1 MFFIAVLRDSQGPR
15 KARCIYLIML
25 DVNRQQVYRLAF
37 VRLSACTARRLDA
50 KIRFPRRIIF
60 GGIVLQESLSQILA
74 PYKGKKGS
82 AITALQ
88 KVQEKLGYL
97 PEESISEIAN
107 ILGMSQNELYGIAT
121 FYSQFRFTRRGEHN
135 IQVCSGTACH
145 VRGSPNVV
153 EALEKELNCTCGETT
168 KDGKFSLEKIA
179 CFGACALA
187 PVIVVD
193 KAIHGRV
200 TPITAR
206 QIVNKV
212 Q

>member
-1 MFFIAVLRDSQGPR
+1 MG
-15 KARCIYLIML
+15 C
-25 DVNRQQVYRLAF
+25 
-37 VRLSACTARRLDA
+37 
-50 KIRFPRRIIF
+50 
-60 GGIVLQESLSQILA
+60 IVLHEDLTQILA

-88 KVQEKLGYL
+88 KVQVKFGYL
-97 PEESISEIAN
+97 PEEAITEIAK
-107 ILGMSQNELYGIAT
+107 ILGMSRNELYGVAT
-121 FYSQFRFTRRGEHN
+121 FYSQFRFTKTGQHI

-145 VRGSPNVV
+145 VRGSPNIV
-153 EALEKELNCTCGETT
+153 EALEEELCVNCGETT
-168 KDGKFSLEKIA
+168 KDGKFTLERIA

-187 PVIVVD
+187 PVMVID

-200 TPITAR
+200 TPVNAR

>member
-1 MFFIAVLRDSQGPR
+1 
-15 KARCIYLIML
+15 LIGF
-25 DVNRQQVYRLAF
+25 RLALPD
-37 VRLSACTARRLDA
+37 VLML
-50 KIRFPRRIIF
+50 KYVFPGRIIF
-60 GGIVLQESLSQILA
+60 GGIVLQEDLSQTLA

-88 KVQEKLGYL
+88 KVQDKIGYL
-97 PEESISEIAN
+97 PEESITDIAK
-107 ILGMSQNELYGIAT
+107 ILGMSMNELYGVAT

-145 VRGSPNVV
+145 VRGSPNIV
-153 EALEKELNCTCGETT
+153 EALEEELNCTCGETT

-187 PVIVVD
+187 PVMVVD
-193 KAIHGRV
+193 KTIHGRV
-200 TPITAR
+200 TPVTAR

>member
-1 MFFIAVLRDSQGPR
+1 MHED
-15 KARCIYLIML
+15 
-25 DVNRQQVYRLAF
+25 
-37 VRLSACTARRLDA
+37 
-50 KIRFPRRIIF
+50 
-60 GGIVLQESLSQILA
+60 LSQILA

-88 KVQEKLGYL
+88 KVQEKFGYL
-97 PEESISEIAN
+97 PEDAIAEIAKV
-107 ILGMSQNELYGIAT
+107 LGQTQNELYGVAT
-121 FYSQFRFTRRGEHN
+121 FYSQFRFTKRGEHS

-153 EALEKELNCTCGETT
+153 EALEEELCVHCGETT

-187 PVIVVD
+187 PVMVVD
-193 KAIHGRV
+193 KNIHGRV

-206 QIVNKV
+206 QIVNKI

>member
-1 MFFIAVLRDSQGPR
+1 MHED
-15 KARCIYLIML
+15 
-25 DVNRQQVYRLAF
+25 
-37 VRLSACTARRLDA
+37 
-50 KIRFPRRIIF
+50 
-60 GGIVLQESLSQILA
+60 LSQTLA

-97 PEESISEIAN
+97 PEESITEIAN
-107 ILGMSQNELYGIAT
+107 ILGMSQNELYGVAT

-135 IQVCSGTACH
+135 VQVCSGTACH
-145 VRGSPNVV
+145 VRGSPNIV
-153 EALEKELNCTCGETT
+153 EALEEELCCSCGETT

-187 PVIVVD
+187 PVMVVD
-193 KAIHGRV
+193 KNIHGRV

-206 QIVNKV
+206 QIVNKI